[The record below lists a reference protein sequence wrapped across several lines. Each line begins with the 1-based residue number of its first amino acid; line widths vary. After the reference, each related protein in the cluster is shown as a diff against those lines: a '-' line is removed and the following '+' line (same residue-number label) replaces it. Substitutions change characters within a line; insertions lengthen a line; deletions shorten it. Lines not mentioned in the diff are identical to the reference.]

1 MTSRDGERTPMEE
14 ERMNETIRQTL
25 AASRRPPEPPL
36 DAMWMQIEQRAF
48 GNAKPRLVLHTRT
61 SRWFIPTLAAAAALV
76 FGVGLGWYAAPR
88 NVVTQI
94 VAPPVA
100 SIASVATTPA
110 SQRSA
115 STEAIPS
122 NTENAE
128 TVASA
133 SPSQGSARVQEA
145 HSAVTPRSP
154 DLTAARLASQ
164 FNDVG
169 GGSEMSRYLAQTT
182 LLLASLPS
190 DHATAASDTA
200 VATRA
205 GELLTQTHLLLDSKA
220 GSDPTLHRLLEDLEL
235 VLAQVARL
243 RGQRNGTDLQL
254 IHQTLTA
261 HDVLPRVH
269 DATIE
274 ASITD

>member
-1 MTSRDGERTPMEE
+1 MTSGDGESTSMEE
-14 ERMNETIRQTL
+14 ERMNEMIRQTL

-36 DAMWMQIEQRAF
+36 DAMWLQIEERVF
-48 GNAKPRLVLHTRT
+48 GDAKPRLVLHTRA
-61 SRWFIPTLAAAAALV
+61 SRWLIPTLAAAAALV

-88 NVVTQI
+88 TVVTR
-94 VAPPVA
+94 VVA
-100 SIASVATTPA
+100 SPAAATPA
-110 SQRSA
+110 TQQVASEDATPS
-115 STEAIPS
+115 STEAPNNVASTIQS
-122 NTENAE
+122 RENARI
-128 TVASA
+128 
-133 SPSQGSARVQEA
+133 QNA
-145 HSAVTPRSP
+145 HSVTTP
-154 DLTAARLASQ
+154 DSRDLAAARLASQ
-164 FNDVG
+164 FNDAG
-169 GGSEMSRYLAQTT
+169 GGSEMSRYLAQTAV
-182 LLLASLPS
+182 LLASLPS
-190 DHATAASDTA
+190 DRAAAESDTA